1 MATHNS
7 GMMPSIV
14 MPVLVLTS
22 LAVVMT
28 WPLAVTSGG
37 VPDFD
42 DSYFSI
48 WRLAWVAH
56 QLGTHPTALFDANVF
71 YPETNTLAYSDAM
84 LLLGVAATPILW
96 AGVPPE
102 VVHNWLI
109 IAAMAASASAM
120 YMLARRLTGDS
131 AAALLA
137 AVVFAFAPFRFAH
150 IGHLELQWTVWM
162 PLSLWLIH
170 ELVERP
176 RAATAL
182 CLGGVVAAQ
191 TLCSIYYGLFLSVY
205 AAVVWCLLAATGRE
219 RIRIVRVT
227 TVAIL
232 PFLVV
237 ASVYSTPYGRSR
249 GAHGPR
255 ADAEVS
261 LYSAVPR
268 DYLRVP
274 PLNELWSR
282 EETEPGF
289 EERSLFPGIVA
300 LAFSVAVLVPPV
312 SRMAWV
318 YLLAGAVAFEGSLG
332 TNGHVFP
339 ALRWLVPLIGS
350 LRAPARFGVLVLL
363 SVSVLAALG
372 AARWNRVWSRRA
384 SKWIV
389 VAAGL
394 AICEYW
400 SVVPLRGL
408 PEPSPAHEW
417 LATQP
422 SESVVLELPVP
433 TLDALWLHEATYE
446 VRSIT
451 HWRRLV
457 NGYSAFLP
465 REYARTLELMRTF
478 PDRPSIDRLHELAVD
493 FVVLNRQ
500 YFEAD
505 DYSRIVSA
513 LLMSQD
519 FGAPLAFG
527 TTMRQVIVFPIR
539 PRLAGASG

>member
-1 MATHNS
+1 
-7 GMMPSIV
+7 